1 MYSYLSLNCWKAN
14 AMKINKVV
22 IAEPSPIVSA
32 GLLRF
37 FEELNQIH
45 VVSVVDNLDDLNDK
59 MVVHTPDILI
69 VNPLVVG
76 YTNNN
81 LIRQITQNYPETI
94 CVALVTTFIDKNFLR
109 FFREVIE
116 LSDNKQKVANK
127 IFNLINNNDDSSSQN
142 DSVDLSNREID
153 VLICVAKGMTNKD
166 ISDMLNI
173 SVHTVIT
180 HRKNIVKKTGIKSV
194 SGLTVYALLNNLVEE
209 SEIYE

>member
-1 MYSYLSLNCWKAN
+1 
-14 AMKINKVV
+14 MKINKIV
-22 IAEPSPIVSA
+22 IAEPSPIVAA

-37 FEELNQIH
+37 FDDLNQIQ
-45 VVSVVDNLDDLNDK
+45 VVSVVDNIDDLNDK
-59 MVVHTPDILI
+59 MIVHNPDMLI
-69 VNPLVVG
+69 VNPLMMG

-81 LIRQITQNYPETI
+81 LIKQITQTYPDTI
-94 CVALVTTFIDKNFLR
+94 CIALVTTFIDKNFLR
-109 FFREVIE
+109 YFREVIE

-142 DSVDLSNREID
+142 DSVDLSNRETD
-153 VLICVAKGMTNKD
+153 VLVCVAKGMTNKD

>member
-1 MYSYLSLNCWKAN
+1 
-14 AMKINKVV
+14 MKINKIV
-22 IAEPSPIVSA
+22 IAEPSPIVAA

-37 FEELNQIH
+37 FEDLNQIQ
-45 VVSVVDNLDDLNDK
+45 VVSVVDNIDDLNDK
-59 MVVHTPDILI
+59 MIVHNPDMLI
-69 VNPLVVG
+69 VNPIMLG

-81 LIRQITQNYPETI
+81 AFKQINHI
-94 CVALVTTFIDKNFLR
+94 SHDCIFIALVTTYVDKSLLR
-109 FFREVIE
+109 YFKEIIE
-116 LSDNKQKVANK
+116 LSDNKQKVNNK
-127 IFNLINNNDDSSSQN
+127 IFNLLNNDDAASQN
-142 DSVDLSNREID
+142 ESVDLSNRETD